1 MHKMK
6 IGENTFVSLS
16 YTLTVNGEVI
26 ETVPAEHPLEFV
38 YGAGYLLPKFEA
50 ELKGLQPGDKFEF
63 GLAAGDAYGE
73 QIPEA
78 VVELPKD
85 IFMIDGKIEDGL
97 LTVGNQLPMSDNQG
111 NRMVGT
117 VKAVAENSVTMDF
130 NHPMAGKALD
140 FKGTVVAV
148 REATEADRMPH
159 GGCSCGCDDA
169 GSCEGDGGC
178 GCGCY

>member
-117 VKAVAENSVTMDF
+117 CLLYTSPSPRD
-130 NHPMAGKALD
+130 
-140 FKGTVVAV
+140 
-148 REATEADRMPH
+148 
-159 GGCSCGCDDA
+159 
-169 GSCEGDGGC
+169 
-178 GCGCY
+178 